1 MVIPYKRG
9 HQEQLEESEMAPQ
22 YWSWV
27 LDRLAAADRMSRLSQ
42 EKGIENLGGIKC
54 INSVSLPRGLHIQDR
69 FAAVEDLE
77 LF

>member
-1 MVIPYKRG
+1 
-9 HQEQLEESEMAPQ
+9 MAPR

-27 LDRLAAADRMSRLSQ
+27 LDHLVAANRMSMISQ
-42 EKGIENLGGIKC
+42 EEGIEDSEGIKY
-54 INSVSLPRGLHIQDR
+54 INSVPLRRGLHIQDR